1 MAVDGKRR
9 GDRPQTLQ
17 GSARPGGAGG
27 VASGRRL
34 RDRGEAQACD
44 PGR

>member
-17 GSARPGGAGG
+17 GSARHGGEG